1 MRDAIAEVLTP
12 HQRAV
17 LVAITLNDVPID
29 VLAERRATNRGALY
43 KTLHDARRKLRRATG
58 AGRPRDRRA
67 GGMNSAAVEP
77 AARRPPTEGGPM
89 STRVAINGFGR
100 IGRAVLRSAIE
111 RNAKLEIVAVHD
123 VAPADVLAHLLQ
135 HDSVYGRFAHPV
147 RAEAGALVVADR
159 RIQVIEDEGQGL
171 SWGELGVDIVIEATG
186 RLRTR
191 ADAARHIEA
200 GARKVIMSAP
210 IKGREPADAD
220 LVLGVNFDRV
230 YDLSATT
237 SSATSRALPTAS
249 PRWRRCSMKR
259 SASGTAS

>member
-1 MRDAIAEVLTP
+1 
-12 HQRAV
+12 
-17 LVAITLNDVPID
+17 
-29 VLAERRATNRGALY
+29 
-43 KTLHDARRKLRRATG
+43 
-58 AGRPRDRRA
+58 
-67 GGMNSAAVEP
+67 
-77 AARRPPTEGGPM
+77 M

-210 IKGREPADAD
+210 IKGRRAGRCRP
-220 LVLGVNFDRV
+220 R
-230 YDLSATT
+230 
-237 SSATSRALPTAS
+237 SRGQLRPGLR
-249 PRWRRCSMKR
+249 P
-259 SASGTAS
+259 

>member
-1 MRDAIAEVLTP
+1 
-12 HQRAV
+12 
-17 LVAITLNDVPID
+17 
-29 VLAERRATNRGALY
+29 
-43 KTLHDARRKLRRATG
+43 
-58 AGRPRDRRA
+58 
-67 GGMNSAAVEP
+67 
-77 AARRPPTEGGPM
+77 M

-135 HDSVYGRFAHPV
+135 HDSIYGRFAHPV

-159 RIQVIEDEGQGL
+159 RIQVIEDEDQGL

-220 LVLGVNFDRV
+220 LVLGVNFDRG
-230 YDLSATT
+230 L
-237 SSATSRALPTAS
+237 RP
-249 PRWRRCSMKR
+249 
-259 SASGTAS
+259 